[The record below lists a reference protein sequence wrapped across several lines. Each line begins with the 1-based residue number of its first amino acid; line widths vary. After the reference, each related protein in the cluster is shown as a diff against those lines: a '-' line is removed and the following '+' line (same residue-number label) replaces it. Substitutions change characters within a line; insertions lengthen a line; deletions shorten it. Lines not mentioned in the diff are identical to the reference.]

1 MGTPRLTGLQHEIVR
16 AISMKLQ
23 DQPRLVLDGDGPAI
37 IRAHRSLPGT
47 LADPVKP
54 ETVAT
59 FSFYMIT

>member
-1 MGTPRLTGLQHEIVR
+1 
-16 AISMKLQ
+16 MKLQ